1 MLQQTLWWYIA
12 TLPRGT
18 QINVSRL
25 GHIWPV
31 ECIEMNKNCFRFS
44 TERHI
49 QQLQWM
55 QGKSWASG
63 PTCLKSPSRR
73 GTKVQNHWPKKP
85 LMLVRTSVTN
95 GSIHFGIP
103 FGIPKMLIQKLT
115 KLFQSL
121 SSLAC
126 WIPIFVGHFTY
137 WFVAK
142 IAQPAGRGPCG
153 AAASSNVWSPKMA
166 MLGNLINHGSW
177 GYRISGK
184 THSHDSR
191 WETQQTHLIWD
202 TVICEH

>member
-49 QQLQWM
+49 QQLQRM

-73 GTKVQNHWPKKP
+73 WTKVQNHWPKKP

-115 KLFQSL
+115 KLFQSSFIIISML
-121 SSLAC
+121 NPNFCGPFYLLICCENCTTRWQGTLWRRRIIQCVVSKN
-126 WIPIFVGHFTY
+126 GN
-137 WFVAK
+137 
-142 IAQPAGRGPCG
+142 AGKFDKP
-153 AAASSNVWSPKMA
+153 WQ
-166 MLGNLINHGSW
+166 LGVPYFRENP
-177 GYRISGK
+177 
-184 THSHDSR
+184 
-191 WETQQTHLIWD
+191 
-202 TVICEH
+202 